1 MNSPVA
7 WALVFH
13 IAGFVFWMAGLLVA
27 TTLLALHAEEPS
39 PDTRQT
45 LKRLEMRFLRG
56 FAHPGAAITVLAGA
70 AVVALQPGYLHQFWL
85 HAKLFLV
92 AVLIGLDLVVYGRAK
107 AFHRGSITLTRRE
120 CMVLHGAVSLVF
132 LGIVILVLIKPF

>member
-13 IAGFVFWMAGLLVA
+13 VIGIVFWVGGLL
-27 TTLLALHAEEPS
+27 TTTTVLGIHTRQES
-39 PDTRQT
+39 PDARVPLEHLEVKL
-45 LKRLEMRFLRG
+45 LKGM
-56 FAHPGAAITVLAGA
+56 AHPGAAITILAGLT
-70 AVVALQPGYLHQFWL
+70 VVWMQPSYIHQHWL

-92 AVLIGLDLVVYGRAK
+92 AILATLDLVVYMRTK
-107 AFHRGSITLTRRE
+107 AFHKGEIKLQRRE
-120 CMVLHGAVSLVF
+120 CLILHGAISLVF